1 MRVLVLGFLLMG
13 VSGLLQPLS
22 EPLSFGL
29 DIVGTLIFFAV
40 MVRLMASGASARR
53 PAPRRAQPFATSFA
67 QLSRNPTI
75 RLNTSLPGVES
86 SGSE

>member
-1 MRVLVLGFLLMG
+1 MSLGTGLDIIILLCAVALFVQTFRLEQQWRTPMRVLVLGFLLMG

-40 MVRLMASGASARR
+40 MVRLMASGAFGKKTGA
-53 PAPRRAQPFATSFA
+53 
-67 QLSRNPTI
+67 
-75 RLNTSLPGVES
+75 
-86 SGSE
+86 